1 MRGEDTQLVSIKS
14 RPHKQVSWQSLSTSS
29 HKAQPYRGS
38 EGTCGHA
45 LCPWQAL
52 SVLSCPE
59 VTTLMAHPPNFLC
72 LSRVIPN
79 VITHLPLVTFPLS
92 PSRLQSLPSSKTYL
106 LNTYHV
112 PDTSL
117 STRVPIVRKQKWT
130 RISRVLR
137 YRGKDRYESNNQASI

>member
-1 MRGEDTQLVSIKS
+1 MRGKNTWLVSIKS
-14 RPHKQVSWQSLSTSS
+14 RPQKQVSWQSLGTCS

-59 VTTLMAHPPNFLC
+59 VTTVMAHPPNC
-72 LSRVIPN
+72 LRLFRVIPN
-79 VITHLPLVTFPLS
+79 VITHLPSVTFPLS
-92 PSRLQSLPSSKTYL
+92 PSRLQSLLSSKTYL
-106 LNTYHV
+106 LSTYYL
-112 PDTSL
+112 PDTIL
-117 STRVPIVRKQKWT
+117 STRVPIVRKQKWP